1 MVMKIDLVVL
11 CLMKPFSLVGKF
23 QRFKNLRHPLKVLS
37 SAN

>member
-1 MVMKIDLVVL
+1 MVMKIHTVVL

-23 QRFKNLRHPLKVLS
+23 QRYQSLPYQLKVLF